1 MTIPF
6 HCPWVPS
13 FVQVV
18 YIIIIIL
25 LCYYHI
31 IIILLLYYYIINTQS
46 VKTDNM
52 PPSTYTNNILPHSP
66 SPCLGLSFFCHMCQT
81 VEFMISFF
89 SSLLSQVEGRESVQ
103 ALVGHIRRL
112 SSQLPC
118 SSWWVFSNCIGG
130 GEAVVN
136 LYPKGTQPTIE
147 LLVLSRLLLCCNFF
161 SFSVMKMR
169 RTT

>member
-18 YIIIIIL
+18 YIIIIIIL

-31 IIILLLYYYIINTQS
+31 IIKLLLYYYIINAQS

-66 SPCLGLSFFCHMCQT
+66 SPCLGLSF
-81 VEFMISFF
+81 
-89 SSLLSQVEGRESVQ
+89 
-103 ALVGHIRRL
+103 
-112 SSQLPC
+112 LP
-118 SSWWVFSNCIGG
+118 N
-130 GEAVVN
+130 
-136 LYPKGTQPTIE
+136 
-147 LLVLSRLLLCCNFF
+147 VLNSGIHN
-161 SFSVMKMR
+161 
-169 RTT
+169 